1 MQFPPVVSGLAHA
14 GPGAEVSQALP
25 DLPAR
30 QHPRPKFPKD
40 VAGFHATLRQRV
52 EGYFAPGRSDRDH
65 WRMYLK
71 TAIILA
77 WLAGSYALLV
87 FVVNTLWL
95 AIPLAIIFAAA
106 VAAVGFNIQ
115 HDGSHHAYS
124 RHEWINRL
132 AAISLDLIGAS
143 SFLWKWKHNVLH
155 HTYPN
160 VSGQDTDIE
169 AGAVARLAPHQPRR
183 WFHRWQHLYL
193 WPLYAIT
200 ASRWHLWGDFKEVI
214 TGRMTSHP
222 IPRPRGWDLFV
233 FLFGKVFSIGLMLV
247 VPMLFHPWW
256 VVLLFYMLVTGA
268 VGVILTVVF
277 QLAHC
282 VREADFPI
290 PSAATQQMPDAW
302 AVHQV
307 VTTVNFSRRSRLVCW
322 FLGGL
327 NFQIEHHLFPRV
339 CHVHYPAL
347 SQIVEQVC
355 REYGVRYSVHES
367 LLGGLKSHY
376 WWLHKMGHEESGS
389 GTR

>member
-1 MQFPPVVSGLAHA
+1 
-14 GPGAEVSQALP
+14 
-25 DLPAR
+25 
-30 QHPRPKFPKD
+30 
-40 VAGFHATLRQRV
+40 
-52 EGYFAPGRSDRDH
+52 
-65 WRMYLK
+65 MYLK
-71 TAIILA
+71 TAVILG

-87 FVVNTLWL
+87 FVVNSLWL
-95 AIPLAIIFAAA
+95 AIPLAILFAAA

-124 RHEWINRL
+124 RFEWVNRL
-132 AAISLDLIGAS
+132 AAMSLDLIGAS
-143 SFLWKWKHNVLH
+143 SYLWKWKHNVLH

-160 VSGQDTDIE
+160 VSGQDTDLE
-169 AGAVARLAPHQPRR
+169 AGAVARLAPHQPRH
-183 WFHRWQHLYL
+183 WYHRWQHLYL

-214 TGRMTSHP
+214 TGKMTSHP

-233 FLFGKVFSIGLMLV
+233 FLFGKAFSIGLMLV
-247 VPMLFHPWW
+247 VPMFFHPWW
-256 VVLLFYMLVTGA
+256 LVLLFYMLVTGA
-268 VGVILTVVF
+268 AGVILTVVF
-277 QLAHC
+277 QMAHC

-290 PSAATQQMPDAW
+290 PSPGSQQMPDAW

-307 VTTVNFSRRSRLVCW
+307 VTTVNFSRRSRLVSW

-347 SQIVEQVC
+347 SQIVEQAC

-376 WWLHKMGHEESGS
+376 WWLHKMGHDETVTPS
-389 GTR
+389 R